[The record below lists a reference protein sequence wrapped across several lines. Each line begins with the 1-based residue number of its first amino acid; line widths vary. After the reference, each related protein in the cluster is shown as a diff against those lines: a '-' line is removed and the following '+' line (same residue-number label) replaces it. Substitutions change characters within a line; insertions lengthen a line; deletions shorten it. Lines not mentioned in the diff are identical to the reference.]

1 MGCGDLVGAARGGR
15 GAAAV
20 RRLRELD
27 RGPARPAAP
36 PRGTR
41 PRSSRDRTRAPFR
54 PGRGTGRQRHPRPGL
69 RAPAPRRGPS
79 RPGRLTR
86 RARTPGASR
95 VRPHPRNPCHRHRHR
110 TLGRRTYPRDAP
122 RPTGPPLPQR
132 RRRLH
137 PGPPPPPPRHLV
149 PPGRPCPD
157 AHHHRT
163 RGRTMTSFEDDV
175 ERYRHELRVHCYR
188 MLGSYDEAE
197 DMVQET
203 FLRAW
208 RALGEF
214 EGRSSVR
221 AWLYRIATNACID
234 VRRPRRVLPYQLE
247 PASFPATALPA
258 REDVPWLQPF
268 PDVLLDRAEEPD
280 AVAIR
285 RETIELAFLIAIQHL
300 PARQRAVLIFRDV
313 LGWSARETAAA
324 VDLSVAA
331 VNSALQRARPVLREH
346 LPPHRSEWSARDTS
360 EAERELLQRYLTAWD
375 NADPTALAALMHED
389 IRITMPP
396 YPFWFEGRTDALRSL
411 TPNFRRPW
419 QLIPTTVNRQPALA
433 AYLNRDFFGL
443 DIFRIEQCRIAE
455 ITAFETTDAGRYGLR
470 GTMELDDGR

>member
-1 MGCGDLVGAARGGR
+1 LNEV
-15 GAAAV
+15 V
-20 RRLRELD
+20 D
-27 RGPARPAAP
+27 RVTAE
-36 PRGTR
+36 
-41 PRSSRDRTRAPFR
+41 
-54 PGRGTGRQRHPRPGL
+54 
-69 RAPAPRRGPS
+69 
-79 RPGRLTR
+79 
-86 RARTPGASR
+86 
-95 VRPHPRNPCHRHRHR
+95 
-110 TLGRRTYPRDAP
+110 
-122 RPTGPPLPQR
+122 
-132 RRRLH
+132 
-137 PGPPPPPPRHLV
+137 
-149 PPGRPCPD
+149 
-157 AHHHRT
+157 
-163 RGRTMTSFEDDV
+163 SFEAGV

-197 DMVQET
+197 DLVQET

-268 PDVLLDRAEEPD
+268 PDILLDRAEEPD
-280 AVAIR
+280 AVTIR

-360 EAERELLQRYLTAWD
+360 ED
-375 NADPTALAALMHED
+375 ALMHEG

-396 YPFWFEGRTDALRSL
+396 YPFWFSGITDAIRSL
-411 TPNFRRPW
+411 TPNLTPEYRGHW
-419 QLIPTTVNRQPALA
+419 QFVRATVNRQPALA
-433 AYLNRDFFGL
+433 AYLNRDLFGL
-443 DIFRIEQCRIAE
+443 DVFRVEHGKIAE
-455 ITAFETTDAGRYGLR
+455 ITAFEITDYKLFGLPER
-470 GTMELDDGR
+470 ISGQQ

>member
-1 MGCGDLVGAARGGR
+1 M
-15 GAAAV
+15 
-20 RRLRELD
+20 
-27 RGPARPAAP
+27 
-36 PRGTR
+36 
-41 PRSSRDRTRAPFR
+41 S
-54 PGRGTGRQRHPRPGL
+54 
-69 RAPAPRRGPS
+69 
-79 RPGRLTR
+79 
-86 RARTPGASR
+86 
-95 VRPHPRNPCHRHRHR
+95 
-110 TLGRRTYPRDAP
+110 
-122 RPTGPPLPQR
+122 
-132 RRRLH
+132 
-137 PGPPPPPPRHLV
+137 
-149 PPGRPCPD
+149 
-157 AHHHRT
+157 
-163 RGRTMTSFEDDV
+163 SFEEDV

-197 DMVQET
+197 DLVQET

-208 RALGEF
+208 RAIGEF

-247 PASFPATALPA
+247 PASFPAAALPA

-313 LGWSARETAAA
+313 LGWSARETADA

-360 EAERELLQRYLTAWD
+360 EDERKLLQRYLTAWD

-396 YPFWFEGRTDALRSL
+396 YPFWFEGRTDAIRSL
-411 TPNFRRPW
+411 TPNLTPTYRGHWHF
-419 QLIPTTVNRQPALA
+419 IPTTINRQPTLA
-433 AYLNRDFFGL
+433 AYLEHHLFAL
-443 DIFRIEQCRIAE
+443 DIFRIESGLIAE
-455 ITAFETTDAGRYGLR
+455 ITAHETTNHQLYNLPEVYFASA
-470 GTMELDDGR
+470 